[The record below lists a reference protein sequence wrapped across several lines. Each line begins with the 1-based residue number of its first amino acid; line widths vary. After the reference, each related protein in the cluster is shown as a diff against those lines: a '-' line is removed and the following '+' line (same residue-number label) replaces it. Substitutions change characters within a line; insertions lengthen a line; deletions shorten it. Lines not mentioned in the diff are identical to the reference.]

1 MSFERSGLLL
11 DKPQTPA
18 ADVGM
23 EESLRRVTET
33 TSQIYKKLT
42 ITGER
47 KADALDSLHSGDS
60 PDMTATH
67 LSESELDIQLAKLK
81 TWKNALLEVDDLDP
95 LVKQAYRW
103 RINEDIANVHMLRA
117 SAAGDMRS
125 FRRWNEFIYGKPNEP
140 IYRAA
145 LDWVA
150 NDANAMINQFG
161 ADSPQGQAAQTV
173 LDNIGDDRR
182 GDRSLLVPSEKTFKS
197 VRDDHIREGGYYSL
211 LLAGVD
217 VPEEGKVRREV
228 GEPMLEHVV
237 SENLQSDYS
246 IRPVE
251 GTVWGVDHV
260 DKVVEQ
266 PEEYAMPSQR
276 FVGLGLGHEIGTH
289 LLEKVNGERG
299 PIKLAS
305 RGLDRQEVGEGRA
318 VVREQVVYDTF
329 DEFGK
334 LIRWRDIMRRDIA
347 ICFASGVA
355 DERMRT
361 AAETHAFI
369 YAIDLMY
376 QTKLKPNDPEVAAE
390 KARKKTDPLI
400 LRVLK
405 GTDGTGGAYLKDKL
419 YLEGNV
425 AVWRAVE
432 MYGPGIISDGDLG
445 KFDITNPRHI
455 ALLQKLGLLPS
466 YGD

>member
-1 MSFERSGLLL
+1 MTFERSGLLL

-18 ADVGM
+18 SDVGM
-23 EESLRRVTET
+23 EESLRRVLEP

-42 ITGER
+42 ISGER
-47 KADALDSLHSGDS
+47 KDDVLDSLHSGDS

-81 TWKNALLEVDDLDP
+81 KWKNALLEVEDLDP
-95 LVKQAYRW
+95 LIRQAYRW

-150 NDANAMINQFG
+150 GDADSLIDQFG
-161 ADSPQGQAAQTV
+161 VDSPQGQAAQSV
-173 LDNIGDDRR
+173 LDNIGARR
-182 GDRSLLVPSEKTFKS
+182 GDRSLLVPSEETFQS
-197 VRDDHIREGGYYSL
+197 VRTDHMREGGYYSL
-211 LLAGVD
+211 LLAGVE
-217 VPEEGKVRREV
+217 VPTEAKVRRDV
-228 GEPMLEHVV
+228 GEPILRHVV
-237 SENLQSDYS
+237 TNNLQSDYD
-246 IRPVE
+246 IKPVE

-260 DKVVEQ
+260 ERVVEQ
-266 PEEYAMPSQR
+266 PEEYAMPPKR
-276 FVGLGLGHEIGTH
+276 FVGLGAGHEIGTH
-289 LLEKVNGERG
+289 LLEKENGDRG

-329 DEFGK
+329 DEFGT
-334 LIRWRDIMRRDIA
+334 LVRWRDIIRRDIA
-347 ICFASGVA
+347 IGFASGVA

-361 AAETHAFI
+361 AAETYDFI

-390 KARKKTDPLI
+390 KAKRKTDPLI

-425 AVWRAVE
+425 AVWRAAE

-445 KFDITNPRHI
+445 KFDITNSRHI
-455 ALLQKLGLLPS
+455 VLLQKLGLLPS